1 MSTIAEFSVPGV
13 PRKLV
18 SAYPQDAPVPRK
30 GDITVNRTPYGKPQG
45 VPLPGSEKP
54 GYSAIYRNAHHPE
67 ALIDTIHP
75 TILTLYDGFANS
87 VRNHADANCL
97 GHREYVP
104 EYKTWS
110 PYIWESYARVAER
123 RTDFG
128 SGLLKLARDV
138 ADVQKTD
145 KFGVAIF
152 SPNRPEWVITD
163 LALHAYN
170 LYGVTLYD
178 SLGPDASEYI
188 LNLTEAPIL
197 VASLNNIPEILTVKH
212 NLPHLKVIISMD
224 ELESPIDTPGNTR
237 RSLLKTWTKVQN
249 VALYSFSEVERI
261 GRDALAPHNP
271 PAPTDIMTINFTSG
285 TTGAPKGVVLTHG
298 TAIAGMTSAL
308 LHIETAPKRNDV
320 LLSYLP
326 LAHIYERIS
335 LCQAMSFGAAYGFL
349 HGSVLEL
356 IDDIKTLR
364 PTVFTSVPRLL
375 NRIEEALRAKTI
387 NAPGLA
393 GKISRKALKAKL
405 DDMEHGGTGQIVL
418 WDVLWSRKIRK
429 NAGFDRLTTAVSGS
443 APISDPTLQFLR
455 AAFACN
461 MIQGYGLTE
470 SFAIGLVGEPDD
482 KKPGHCGPPVVGVE
496 VRLKD
501 VPEMNYFSTDKP
513 FPRGELLL
521 RGPIV
526 FQEYYKEP
534 KKTAEAMDE
543 EGWFCTGD
551 VAKIDELGRVSII
564 DRVKNFFK
572 LAQGEYIAPEQIE
585 NIYLAGCDLVS
596 QVFVH
601 GDSIQ
606 TFLIGILGINPD
618 TFAPFASKLLN
629 RNIPPSDLHELAS
642 AAGDRKVRDAV
653 LRDLDRVAKN
663 ANLQGY
669 ERVKNIVLKIDPFN
683 FENDLLTPSL
693 KSKRP
698 QSVRYYRDDIDKM
711 YAEGE
716 LIKNGNGY
724 AKAML

>member
-1 MSTIAEFSVPGV
+1 MSTINEYSLPGIPHKVVSVF
-13 PRKLV
+13 
-18 SAYPQDAPVPRK
+18 PQESPVPRK
-30 GDITVNRTPYGKPQG
+30 NEVQVCRTPFGKPQG

-54 GYSAIYRNAHHPE
+54 GYTAIYRNAHQPE
-67 ALIDTIHP
+67 ALVNTIHP

-87 VRNHADANCL
+87 LRNHADANCL
-97 GHREYVP
+97 GHREYIP
-104 EYKTWS
+104 QYKTWS
-110 PYIWESYARVAER
+110 PYIWESFARIDER
-123 RTDFG
+123 RSELG

-138 ADVQKTD
+138 AGVEKKD

-163 LALHAYN
+163 LATHAYN

-188 LNLTEAPIL
+188 LNLTESPIL
-197 VASLNNIPEILTVKH
+197 VASLNNIPAILTIKH
-212 NLPHLKVIISMD
+212 KLPHLKVIISMD
-224 ELESPIDTPGNTR
+224 ELESPTDTPGNTR
-237 RSLLKTWTKVQN
+237 RSLLNTWAKAQN
-249 VALYSFSEVERI
+249 VALYSFTEVERI
-261 GRDALAPHNP
+261 GRNALAPHNP
-271 PAPTDIMTINFTSG
+271 PAPDDIMTINFTSG
-285 TTGAPKGVVLTHG
+285 TTGLPKGVVITH
-298 TAIAGMTSAL
+298 ANAVAGMTCAT
-308 LHIETAPKRNDV
+308 LHIEGSQVRNDV
-320 LLSYLP
+320 FLSYLP
-326 LAHIYERIS
+326 LAHIYERIT
-335 LCQAMSFGAAYGFL
+335 LCVAMSYGVSYGFL

-375 NRIEEALRAKTI
+375 NRIEEALRAKTV

-393 GKISRKALKAKL
+393 GKISRKALQAKL
-405 DDMEHGGTGQIVL
+405 ENMANGGTGKIAI
-418 WDVLWSRKIRK
+418 WDMLWSRKIRK
-429 NAGFDRLTTAVSGS
+429 NAGFDRLVTAVSGS
-443 APISDPTLQFLR
+443 APITDNTLQFLR

-482 KKPGHCGPPVVGVE
+482 KAPGHCGPPVLGVE

-501 VPEMNYFSTDKP
+501 VPEMHYLATDKP
-513 FPRGELLL
+513 HPRGELLL

-526 FQEYYKEP
+526 FREYYKEP
-534 KKTAEAMDE
+534 KKTADAIDE
-543 EGWFCTGD
+543 EGWFHTGD

-585 NIYLAGCDLVS
+585 NIYLAGCELVS

-601 GDSIQ
+601 GDSVQ
-606 TFLIGILGINPD
+606 TFLVAILGINPD
-618 TFAPFASKLLN
+618 IFSRFASKLLN
-629 RNIPPSDLHELAS
+629 RDISPDNLDELAV
-642 AAGDRKVRDAV
+642 AANDRKIREAV
-653 LRDLDRVAKN
+653 LRELDRIAKK
-663 ANLQGY
+663 ANFQGY

-693 KSKRP
+693 KTKRP
-698 QSVRYYRDDIDKM
+698 ESARYYRNDIDMM

-716 LIKNGNGY
+716 LINNNNGSI
-724 AKAML
+724 KAML